1 MCLNLRAKLFSDV
14 FTKVFYM
21 RLLLFGMLLNVL
33 LFSSSDAQVETF
45 SASLYFFKKRPFPN
59 SHFIKG
65 EMFVSDNEIRFVPAK
80 LKMLVQEITINC
92 STVQSIKPV
101 NDLGFIPNKLR
112 ITLNDGTRYTFFAR
126 HRNKRLACL
135 CK

>member
-1 MCLNLRAKLFSDV
+1 MRNTICILFVGIFTCLISQSQAQSD
-14 FTKVFYM
+14 
-21 RLLLFGMLLNVL
+21 
-33 LFSSSDAQVETF
+33 SF
-45 SASLYFFKKRPFPN
+45 SAQLFFFKMHPFPN

-65 EMFVSDNEIRFVPAK
+65 EMVASDNEIRFMPAK
-80 LKMLVQEITINC
+80 LKMLVREITINC
-92 STVQSIKPV
+92 SNVQSIKAV

>member
-1 MCLNLRAKLFSDV
+1 MRNVINILFVTVFASLTSESHAQSD
-14 FTKVFYM
+14 
-21 RLLLFGMLLNVL
+21 
-33 LFSSSDAQVETF
+33 SF
-45 SASLYFFKKRPFPN
+45 SAQLFFFKMRPFPN

-65 EMFVSDNEIRFVPAK
+65 QMFASDNEIRFVPAK

-112 ITLNDGTRYTFFAR
+112 ITLHDGTRYTFFAR
-126 HRNKRLACL
+126 HRDRRLACL

>member
-1 MCLNLRAKLFSDV
+1 
-14 FTKVFYM
+14 M
-21 RLLLFGMLLNVL
+21 RNVIHILLLGIFTTLTIEGQ
-33 LFSSSDAQVETF
+33 AQTETF
-45 SASLYFFKKRPFPN
+45 PVQLFFFKSRPFPN
-59 SHFIKG
+59 SYFIKG
-65 EMFVSDNEIRFVPAK
+65 EMSTAENEIRFVPGK

-112 ITLNDGTRYTFFAR
+112 ITLYDGTRYTFFAR
-126 HRNKRLACL
+126 HRNRRLACL

>member
-1 MCLNLRAKLFSDV
+1 MRQIASLLFIGVLFSLSV
-14 FTKVFYM
+14 K
-21 RLLLFGMLLNVL
+21 
-33 LFSSSDAQVETF
+33 SQAQTMSF
-45 SASLYFFKKRPFPN
+45 SAQLFFFKMRPLPN

-65 EMFVSDNEIRFVPAK
+65 EMFASDNEIHFVPGK
-80 LKMLVQEITINC
+80 LKMLIQEITINC
-92 STVQSIKPV
+92 GNVQSIKAV

-112 ITLNDGTRYTFFAR
+112 ITLQDGTRYTFFAR